1 MTEANI
7 HLLEQC
13 HDLLGRIGDHL
24 YSHAPHGVAKSAAGG
39 HVRHCLDFYNCFL
52 NGLTTGRIDY
62 DARVRNELVERDRK
76 LAMAQIQAMIERL
89 RQMPVTD
96 DRIAVQVKMESE
108 TAWTCSS
115 IGRELQ
121 FLLSHTVH
129 HFALIAM
136 LLRLGGF
143 EPAADF
149 GVAPSTLRYWE
160 RKTA

>member
-13 HDLLGRIGDHL
+13 HDLLGRIGDYL
-24 YSHAPHGVAKSAAGG
+24 YSHAPRGVAKSPVGG

-52 NGLTTGRIDY
+52 GGLATGRIDY
-62 DARVRNELVERDRK
+62 DARVRNEMVERDRK
-76 LAMAQIQAMIERL
+76 LAMAQIRTMIVRL
-89 RQMPVTD
+89 RHMPITD
-96 DRIAVQVKMESE
+96 DRIAVQVKMESA
-108 TAWTCSS
+108 TAWTYSC

-129 HFALIAM
+129 HFALVAM
-136 LLRLGGF
+136 LLRLQGF

-149 GVAPSTLRYWE
+149 GVAPSTLDSWK
-160 RKTA
+160 RKAA